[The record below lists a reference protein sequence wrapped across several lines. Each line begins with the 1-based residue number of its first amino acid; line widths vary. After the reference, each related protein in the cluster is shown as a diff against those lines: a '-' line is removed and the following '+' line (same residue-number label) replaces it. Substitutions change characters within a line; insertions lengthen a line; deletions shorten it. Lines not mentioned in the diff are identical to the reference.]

1 MAVEKIA
8 QHEWNEHLSGCIPGP
23 FTMSKSQAKHTAS
36 SGTTQT
42 GRIGLTRARGIH
54 QDRPPH
60 RGESDASV
68 KEKGE
73 RGERA
78 YTASTNE
85 RIVGDRA
92 DLQEESASTSES
104 RLTKYGKSL
113 GFADSC
119 EVRHGWGLST
129 LSRRSLSDSNPINA
143 QRGQARW
150 STRS

>member
-1 MAVEKIA
+1 M
-8 QHEWNEHLSGCIPGP
+8 
-23 FTMSKSQAKHTAS
+23 
-36 SGTTQT
+36 
-42 GRIGLTRARGIH
+42 
-54 QDRPPH
+54 
-60 RGESDASV
+60 
-68 KEKGE
+68 E

-104 RLTKYGKSL
+104 RLTKYGKSM